1 MLKLINSVFGW
12 EETVGKWRVGNGSS
26 FGFIFLGFLGNQMRG
41 KRLIGDDGGG
51 RRLLSGKVVF
61 FETRF
66 EIGNFLRWG

>member
-1 MLKLINSVFGW
+1 M
-12 EETVGKWRVGNGSS
+12 GKWNGGNGSS

-51 RRLLSGKVVF
+51 RILLLGKVVF